1 MAAWVTVRAPATTAN
16 LGPGFDAL
24 GLALD
29 LWNET
34 RFALDGEGIRVEIC
48 GEGNN
53 KVLDNNQNLL
63 VRALYRVYERCQRPF
78 PQGLHIYAENR
89 IPWSS
94 GLGSSAAAIVSGLL
108 AANALLGC
116 PLSEGELLCIAT
128 ELEGHPDNV
137 APALL
142 GGLTVASVEGEEVL
156 ARKLPWH
163 PFQITVIFPEF
174 SLPTR
179 KAREVLPRHISLAQT
194 SRHMARAILVTRAF
208 AEGDLDLLT
217 RAMQDE
223 LHQPYRLP
231 LIPGAEEAFQVARRL
246 GAAAALS
253 GAGPSLIVFSQ
264 ERKPEVEE
272 EIQKAFLRAGLTSR
286 CYHLQIAPHGAQAFQ
301 LPETSLC
308 QGNDDMPPKF

>member
-1 MAAWVTVRAPATTAN
+1 MVTSVTVRAPATTAN

-34 RFALDGEGIRVEIC
+34 HFALEGESIRVEIC
-48 GEGNN
+48 GEG
-53 KVLDNNQNLL
+53 KDQVLGNDQNLL
-63 VRALYRVYERCQRPF
+63 IRALYRVYERCQQPF

-108 AANALLGC
+108 AANTLLDR
-116 PLSEGELLCIAT
+116 PLSERELLRIAT

-179 KAREVLPRHISLAQT
+179 KAREVLPRHIPLTQT
-194 SRHMARAILVTRAF
+194 SRHVARAILVTRAF

-246 GAAAALS
+246 GAAALS
-253 GAGPSLIVFSQ
+253 GAGPSLIVFS
-264 ERKPEVEE
+264 EGRKPEIEE

-301 LPETSLC
+301 LPETSPY